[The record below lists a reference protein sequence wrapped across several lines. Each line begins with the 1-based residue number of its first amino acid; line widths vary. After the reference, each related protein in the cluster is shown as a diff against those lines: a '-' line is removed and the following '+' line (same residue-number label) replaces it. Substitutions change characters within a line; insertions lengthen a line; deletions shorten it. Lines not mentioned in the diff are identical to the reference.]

1 MLHHHDE
8 GDIALI
14 TLNRPDRR
22 NALSGE
28 LCDMLGEVIHEK
40 ESRGARAL
48 VITGEGSSFC
58 SGADLDGVYG
68 EAFLVSLYSLFNKIM
83 EARMPVIAAVNG
95 PAIGA
100 GSQLAL
106 ACDLRLADENAVF
119 AVPTAR
125 NGLAVDPWTI
135 RRLTELAGG
144 GVARRLLLGA
154 GQIDR
159 TEALRAGLVDRIG
172 TVQDALGW
180 AHEIAELAP
189 LSLSYSKRVLNNP
202 DRALDD
208 ESFVAD
214 FEACFNSEDVAEAR
228 LARTEKRSPR
238 FTGK

>member
-8 GDIALI
+8 GDIAVI
-14 TLNRPDRR
+14 TLNRPERR
-22 NALSGE
+22 NALSAD

-40 ESRGARAL
+40 ESRGVRVL

-68 EAFLVSLYSLFNKIM
+68 EAFLVSLYGLFNKIM

-100 GSQLAL
+100 GTQLAL
-106 ACDLRLADENAVF
+106 ACDLLVADENAVF
-119 AVPTAR
+119 GVPTAR

-135 RRLTELAGG
+135 RRLADLAGG

-159 TEALRAGLVDRIG
+159 SEALRAGLVDKAG
-172 TVQDALGW
+172 TVADAIEW
-180 AHEIAELAP
+180 AHEISTLAP
-189 LSLSYSKRVLNNP
+189 LSLAYSKRVLNNP
-202 DRALDD
+202 DRPLDD
-208 ESFVAD
+208 EEFVAD
-214 FEACFNSEDVAEAR
+214 FEACFNSEDVAEGR
-228 LARTEKRSPR
+228 LARTEKRRPR